1 MRAGAPFF
9 ALLSTWL
16 CVALLGC
23 VEFNECEED
32 RQGRLATAALDLDLR
47 ESVVRTQETPI
58 GDLVADGLFAVADA
72 LCQEGLSPCPDLAIQ
87 NAGGLRQETACGSRD
102 SIEAGPVYKRDLMD
116 LMPFENQLLVVTL
129 TGADVKRLFERAVA
143 SLGQAGKGGQS
154 GSFLQVSGVSVE
166 VDCAL
171 PSQALAPDQSAIA
184 SEGSR
189 VTSAVITSRGRQEEI
204 VPEEEYR
211 VAVNSFIAGGNDG
224 FLSFFFLDDELRVL
238 QDGSGENVR
247 RANPDTDLVKDRDGE
262 PVSDRLAVIDWV
274 RAHDDEGLAVG
285 RPPEGRITSL
295 GCFGQE
301 LE

>member
-1 MRAGAPFF
+1 MRARALVLAFLAP
-9 ALLSTWL
+9 WL
-16 CVALLGC
+16 PAVGC
-23 VEFNECEED
+23 VEFNQCEED
-32 RQGRLATAALDLDLR
+32 RLARLGTVALDLDVR

-58 GDLVADGLFAVADA
+58 GDLVADGLFAVADT
-72 LCQEGLSPCPDLAIQ
+72 LCQEGLAPCPDFAIQ

-102 SIEAGPVYKRDLMD
+102 AIEVGPLYERDIKD

-129 TGADVKRLFERAVA
+129 TGADVKRVLERAVSA
-143 SLGQAGKGGQS
+143 LGQAGQGGRS
-154 GSFLQVSGVSVE
+154 GSFLQVSGISFE

-171 PSQALAPDQSAIA
+171 PPQALAPDQSAIA

-189 VTSAVITSRGRQEEI
+189 VVSAVLSSRGRDEEI
-204 VPEEEYR
+204 VPDAEYR

-224 FLSFFFLDDELRVL
+224 FLSFYFLDEQLRVL
-238 QDGSGENVR
+238 TDGNGNPVR
-247 RANPDTDLVKDRDGE
+247 RANSDTDVVKNRQGQ
-262 PVSDRLAVIDWV
+262 PVSDRLAVMDWV
-274 RAHDDEGLAVG
+274 RAHDDAGLAVG